1 MTIKSLIR
9 TVPHYPRH
17 GVQFRDITT
26 LLKDPLG
33 LKVTVDELF
42 SRYENQKIDKVVG
55 VESRGFLIGT
65 PLAYKLGVGFVPVRK
80 QGKLPAETVGHDYEL
95 EYGSDRVEIHRDA
108 IEKGER
114 ILLVDDLIATGGT
127 AIATAALIE
136 KLGGEIVECAF
147 IIDLISL
154 GGRDRLAKK
163 GYSMFALCEFEGD

>member
-42 SRYENQKIDKVVG
+42 SRYQNQKIDKVVG

-95 EYGSDRVEIHRDA
+95 EYGSDRVEIHTDA
-108 IEKGER
+108 IERGER
-114 ILLVDDLIATGGT
+114 ILLVDDLLATGGT
-127 AIATAALIE
+127 AIAAAALIE
-136 KLGGEIVECAF
+136 KLGGKIVECAF

-154 GGRDRLAKK
+154 GGRDRLVKK